1 MKHLENLFGK
11 VLDQSGIF
19 KLAHKWTKQAFKDGR
34 AEGDYLAIFSEY
46 LRRAYSHNEST
57 KADYEEYKNCR
68 NRVDYI
74 EDVPTW
80 LLSENLSQQ
89 EFQAVQ
95 TAYTSQTVRETAK
108 AKLIAFSTDFG
119 RITCWVPKSVMKKV
133 V

>member
-11 VLDQSGIF
+11 ALDQSGIF
-19 KLAHKWTKQAFKDGR
+19 KLAHKWTRNAFKHG
-34 AEGDYLAIFSEY
+34 AEGDYIAIFSEY
-46 LRRAYSHNEST
+46 LHLAYEHNDSI

-74 EDVPTW
+74 EDAPTW

-89 EFQAVQ
+89 EYQAVQ
-95 TAYTSQTVRETAK
+95 TAYTSETVRETVK

-119 RITCWVPKSVMKKV
+119 RITCWVPKSVIKHAA
-133 V
+133 